1 MDAVTRCTVRH
12 AHAMAREI
20 GARAVLIYADA
31 LAAEEELQHLLRAVD
46 FRTIMITRSQE
57 GPTHFAGC
65 QVCNWVTVPDVPMT
79 RAGQVKMALL
89 VSLAK
94 GLLERGDSVVCLAGL
109 DGSDVI
115 DTLIILNLE
124 TEPELYRPIDS
135 SIIGDDVQ
143 PEVFE
148 RALTLATQ
156 LAVEGREGRPIGTIL
171 IVGDAERVMDRA
183 HNLVLNPF
191 HGYPEGER
199 NILDLRLE
207 ETIKEFAAIDG
218 AFIIRGDGVV
228 MTAGAQLLSTAKAVN
243 LPKGLGTRHAAA
255 AAITISTDAAAI
267 CVSESTGVV
276 SVFKSGQ
283 MVADIHRPGNG
294 SRLPV

>member
-12 AHAMAREI
+12 AHAVAHEI
-20 GARAVLIYADA
+20 RAKAVLIYADA
-31 LAAEEELQHLLRAVD
+31 LAAEEELQNLLRAVD
-46 FRTIMITRSQE
+46 FRTIMISRSQD
-57 GPTHFAGC
+57 GPRNFAGC
-65 QVCNWVTVPDVPMT
+65 QACNWVNVPNVPMT
-79 RAGQVKMALL
+79 RAGQVKVALL

-115 DTLIILNLE
+115 DTLIVLNLE
-124 TEPELYRPIDS
+124 TEPELFRPIDV

-148 RALTLATQ
+148 RALSLATQ
-156 LAVEGREGRPIGTIL
+156 LAVEGREGRPIGSIF
-171 IVGDAERVMDRA
+171 IVGDATRVLDRS

-191 HGYPEGER
+191 HGYPESER

-218 AFIIRGDGVV
+218 AFIIRGDGVIL
-228 MTAGAQLLSTAKAVN
+228 TAGAQLLSTGRAVN

-255 AAITISTDAAAI
+255 ASITVSTGAAAI
-267 CVSESTGVV
+267 VVSESTGVV

>member
-255 AAITISTDAAAI
+255 AAITISTGAAAI

>member
-12 AHAMAREI
+12 AHAVAHEI
-20 GARAVLIYADA
+20 RARAVLIYADA
-31 LAAEEELQHLLRAVD
+31 LAAEEELQNLLRAVD
-46 FRTIMITRSQE
+46 FRTIMISRSQD
-57 GPTHFAGC
+57 GPRNIAGC
-65 QVCNWVTVPDVPMT
+65 QACNWVNVPNVPMT
-79 RAGQVKMALL
+79 RAGQVKVALL

-115 DTLIILNLE
+115 DTLIVLNLE
-124 TEPELYRPIDS
+124 TEPELFRPIDV

-148 RALTLATQ
+148 RALSLATQ
-156 LAVEGREGRPIGTIL
+156 LAVEGREGRPIGAIF
-171 IVGDAERVMDRA
+171 IVGDATRVLDRS

-191 HGYPEGER
+191 HGYPESER

-218 AFIIRGDGVV
+218 AFIIRGDGVIL
-228 MTAGAQLLSTAKAVN
+228 TAGAQLLSTGRAVN

-255 AAITISTDAAAI
+255 ASITVSTGAAAI
-267 CVSESTGVV
+267 VVSESTGVV